1 VIPGMLLPRFEYE
14 APPTLADALAR
25 LAAEK
30 AGARILAGGTDLL
43 VKMKRRVMRPRL
55 LLSLRRVA
63 GLDAVATT
71 DAGGVRIGAMTTMS
85 ALAMGSGL
93 NSPHAHLSHR
103 NVIGEL
109 SPDPLWTA
117 LVEGAASVGGPIIRN
132 RATIGGNIVNARPC
146 ADTVPAL
153 IALGARLHLEA
164 CSGRRVVDI
173 DGFLTGPGETLIRAD
188 EVLTTIELPPP
199 GARFHGSCY
208 LKATRRAAMEVT
220 IAGCAARIDLED
232 DGRTVRTARLVFASV
247 APVPLRARGAEQAI
261 EGRVADAGVVRE
273 AAALA
278 RGEARP
284 IDDCRAP
291 ADFRAEMVEI
301 LARRALGIAID
312 RARGSA
318 AS

>member
-1 VIPGMLLPRFEYE
+1 MIPGMLLPRFEYE
-14 APPTLADALAR
+14 APATLGDALAR

-30 AGARILAGGTDLL
+30 AEARILAGGTDLL
-43 VKMKRRVMRPRL
+43 VKMKRRVTRPRL

-63 GLDAVATT
+63 GLDAVAPT

-85 ALAMGSGL
+85 ALGSGL
-93 NSPHAHLSHR
+93 
-103 NVIGEL
+103 
-109 SPDPLWTA
+109 DPLWSA

-132 RATIGGNIVNARPC
+132 RATLGGNIVNARPC

-173 DGFLTGPGETLIRAD
+173 DGFLTGPGETGIRAD
-188 EVLTTIELPPP
+188 EVLTAIELPPP

-220 IAGCAARIDLED
+220 IAGCAARVDLED

-247 APVPLRARGAEQAI
+247 APVPLRACGAEQAI

-291 ADFRAEMVEI
+291 ADFRSEMVEI